1 MKSFKKTHTFDERK
15 KESTRIRE
23 KYSDRYPII
32 VERKSGIKDLEDLQK
47 KKYLV
52 PNDITVGQLCYI
64 VRRRLS
70 LSAEKALFLFVND
83 SILPASS
90 ELISNL
96 YENEKNKDGFLY
108 VTYCSE
114 NTFG

>member
-1 MKSFKKTHTFDERK
+1 MKNFRKAHTFQERE
-15 KESTRIRE
+15 KESNRIRE
-23 KYSDRYPII
+23 KYPERIPVI
-32 VERKSGIKDLEDLQK
+32 VEKSYKCKYLSDLE

-64 VRRRLS
+64 VRRRLT
-70 LSAEKALFLFVND
+70 LSAEKALFLFIDNKL
-83 SILPASS
+83 LPASS
-90 ELISNL
+90 ELIGKL
-96 YENEKNKDGFLY
+96 YETEKNKDGFLY